1 MNGHDVP
8 ASSRG
13 PLRRASIRGA
23 TYLIGSSLGTKLCT
37 VGTQIV
43 LGWLL
48 SEKDFAV
55 YGIAISLTVIT
66 SALTDGGVQKYLRQQ
81 PDRYDE
87 LVGPTTVLATILAVF
102 AALVV
107 AALGLASGEIY
118 QDERIRPVALC
129 LAAGLLLTP
138 PAVIAR
144 SRFAVDL
151 RFRDQALIDTGG
163 SVARSLLMVGFAWIG
178 LGPLALALPIP
189 IVNLMQGIAM
199 CAWGGLRG
207 FNLRGVDYQSLR
219 SVLLHT
225 RWIMLAAACGTIVA
239 RGDYLVL
246 GLFASGIV
254 GTYFFGFQISASTMQ
269 VATMSAASVL
279 LPTLSRLAAD
289 PKRLSGGVEQAMRM
303 AALLIAPSSALLFL
317 VMPFV
322 IHTLWQGRWDD
333 AIPVAEAVAIS
344 TAIAGLGLIAGTG
357 IEASGGWRT
366 KSLLSLADGLSLIA
380 VLVVVA
386 ERFSESLV
394 AISLAVVLQ
403 RSLFGLLN
411 VAMCGRRL
419 GVGIGAA
426 LGWIRGPTLVAAVG
440 CVLAVAIGSSLGGSE
455 SPLVALT
462 RATIF
467 TAVFV
472 AILHRRLRSAIADLR
487 QLRSSN

>member
-1 MNGHDVP
+1 MNGHDAAVP
-8 ASSRG
+8 PRG
-13 PLRRASIRGA
+13 PLRSVSIRGA
-23 TYLIGSSLGTKLCT
+23 TYLIGSSLGTKAFT

-43 LGWLL
+43 LGWIL

-81 PDRYDE
+81 PDRYAE
-87 LVGPTTVLATILAVF
+87 LVGPTTVLATLLAAF
-102 AALVV
+102 ASLVV
-107 AALGLASGEIY
+107 AALGLLSGEIY

-129 LAAGLLLTP
+129 LAAGLMLTP

-151 RFRDQALIDTGG
+151 RFRDQALIDTG
-163 SVARSLLMVGFAWIG
+163 SSLARSLMMVAFAWIG

-189 IVNLMQGIAM
+189 LVTLLQGIVM

-207 FNLRGVDYQSLR
+207 FNLRGVDLRSLR

-246 GLFASGIV
+246 GLFAPGIV

-279 LPTLSRLAAD
+279 LPTLSRLAAE

-317 VMPFV
+317 VMPYV

-344 TAIAGLGLIAGTG
+344 TAVAGLGMIAGTG

-380 VLVVVA
+380 VLIAVA
-386 ERFSESLV
+386 GRFGDSLV

-403 RSLFGLLN
+403 RSLFGILN
-411 VAMCGRRL
+411 VAVCGRRL
-419 GVGIGAA
+419 GDGMVAA
-426 LGWIRGPTLVAAVG
+426 LGWIRGPTLVAAFG
-440 CVLAVAIGSSLGGSE
+440 CVLAVAIGSSFGAPE
-455 SPLVALT
+455 SPLVAVL
-462 RATIF
+462 RAV
-467 TAVFV
+467 VFAIV
-472 AILHRRLRSAIADLR
+472 FAAILHRRLRRVVTDLARIRSAG
-487 QLRSSN
+487 